1 MFKTTFSILISLIGF
16 SLDFSLMFYFG
27 LAMALVTGAAA
38 GALDSFFPD
47 FASPLDIFIFLFL
60 LKILILLKKKQI
72 I

>member
-1 MFKTTFSILISLIGF
+1 
-16 SLDFSLMFYFG
+16 MFYFG

-47 FASPLDIFIFLFL
+47 FASPLDIFIFLFFFNF
-60 LKILILLKKKQI
+60 LIFLKKKQI